1 MIVFTERFLVD
12 FAQRSESNAEQQ
24 IHSHT
29 YTQLPKPNSSA
40 HSPNSF
46 PELKSHV
53 RDAAQGGFRA
63 FPVLTGSL
71 HTPKAKQLIQEAT
84 SCARRLEELAA
95 TYPGAEYGLAMGAG
109 FIAIQMNGDSGVQEF
124 NALAGIEFL
133 CNDDNTWDW
142 QTRLFHW
149 RSTTWA
155 VFRCPDVPARMHVR
169 GLGGDLAIV
178 GDGGWIPCPGSTF
191 HSATC
196 SEVNPEVPIAQA
208 PPFLLKRAF
217 DLPDEV

>member
-29 YTQLPKPNSSA
+29 SAQLPTPSSST
-40 HSPNSF
+40 HSHNSF

-53 RDAAQGGFRA
+53 RDAAQHGIRA
-63 FPVLTGSL
+63 FPVLIGSL
-71 HTPKAKQLIQEAT
+71 HTPKAKQLLHEAM
-84 SCARRLEELAA
+84 SCTHRLEELAA

-109 FIAIQMNGDSGVQEF
+109 IIAIQMNGDSGVREF

-133 CNDDNTWDW
+133 CNDDNVWDW

-155 VFRCPDVPARMHVR
+155 LFRCHDVPMRPHGRAH
-169 GLGGDLAIV
+169 GSDLAIV
-178 GDGGWIPCPGSTF
+178 ADGGWNPCPGSTF

-196 SEVNPEVPIAQA
+196 SEVNPEVPIAEA
-208 PPFLLKRAF
+208 PPFLLKKAF
-217 DLPDEV
+217 DLPD